1 MGVVMG
7 KDEKVN
13 IPHLYMKL
21 AMDLEK
27 LRNYPWDLYSFDFLL
42 KQIDKTRHKLEQKEG
57 YLMERFLFG
66 FQIWIMEVVPALGEI
81 CGTKVS
87 KNFTGPLCGN
97 WRGCAKCSYK
107 DIIGVENLF
116 PEKVCIYFSNK
127 NVYCLVHF
135 TNDLI
140 VFRGFCIHSWNPT

>member
-1 MGVVMG
+1 
-7 KDEKVN
+7 
-13 IPHLYMKL
+13 
-21 AMDLEK
+21 
-27 LRNYPWDLYSFDFLL
+27 
-42 KQIDKTRHKLEQKEG
+42 
-57 YLMERFLFG
+57 MEA
-66 FQIWIMEVVPALGEI
+66 IHALGDI

-87 KNFTGPLCGN
+87 DNFTCPLCGN